1 MLGRAARRR
10 ELPRIAAYVERS
22 CLFPTSS
29 FLQRRSH
36 PATWLVCL
44 SPHRDGDSSKN
55 DFKPGFQFDQY
66 GIHLKDLVLALSQ
79 TISSPQNEETRSQRF
94 VKSRQ
99 VPSKKS
105 TFGDLG
111 SSIDLVN
118 RIEAELVIVC
128 LRILSA
134 EEGGV
139 RLSWAESKPKR
150 PT

>member
-1 MLGRAARRR
+1 M
-10 ELPRIAAYVERS
+10 
-22 CLFPTSS
+22 
-29 FLQRRSH
+29 
-36 PATWLVCL
+36 CL

-99 VPSKKS
+99 VPLKKS

-118 RIEAELVIVC
+118 RIEAELDIVEGVYPGQVFFFQKC
-128 LRILSA
+128 ILGRNGSNDPA
-134 EEGGV
+134 K
-139 RLSWAESKPKR
+139 LKSESGFVK
-150 PT
+150 